1 MITQINSSFFIT
13 LFSVILLMTACSNR
27 GEVNTSLIDTVST
40 KEILENSVNRTFKEG
55 INETKEDQETSIS
68 VIYTGNLDN
77 ILLDE
82 SSTLYKAINKYQLN
96 LQDPFK
102 IDETMRGIILTS
114 YVDMEDPI
122 SIAKEIS
129 NSEVILMVE
138 VRNFLGNEVHS

>member
-1 MITQINSSFFIT
+1 MITQINNSFFIT
-13 LFSVILLMTACSNR
+13 LFLVISLMTACSDK
-27 GEVNTSLIDTVST
+27 GEVKTLLVDEIST
-40 KEILENSVNRTFKEG
+40 KEVMENSVNRAYKEEL
-55 INETKEDQETSIS
+55 NETKENHKTSIS

-102 IDETMRGIILTS
+102 IDETMRGIVLTS
-114 YVDMEDPI
+114 YVDMQDPV

-138 VRNFLGNEVHS
+138 VKNLPSSEVPS

>member
-1 MITQINSSFFIT
+1 
-13 LFSVILLMTACSNR
+13 MTACSNR